1 MITVPPRKVGLIKW
15 GRVPEGEAAMSQID
29 AIQDVP
35 LFAEMPHEQQAA
47 LAEAAE
53 HRNYEPGAAIFH
65 KGDVPEYLYVVE
77 SGAVEVVLPTRGDD
91 IILASFEAGSFFGE
105 LAVFDSEKRTATARA
120 TAPTKLLCV
129 PLRVV
134 AGVIEGHP
142 GCARHFMGVVIH
154 RLRGADELLSRLQT
168 CNVNDLVD
176 ARMTVGERIADA
188 VARFGGSWTFIIC
201 FGAFLVVWMVVN
213 SILFFAQPP
222 DPYPYIFLNL
232 ILSCIAALQAP
243 IIMMSQNRQ
252 AAKDRVAADQDFQ
265 VNIKAEF
272 AIQQLHRKIDDLR
285 AHLGHQRRAAAL
297 ERHGA

>member
-1 MITVPPRKVGLIKW
+1 
-15 GRVPEGEAAMSQID
+15 MSQVD

-35 LFAEMPHEQQAA
+35 LFAEMPPEQQAA
-47 LAEAAE
+47 LADAAE
-53 HRNYEPGAAIFH
+53 HRDYAPGEAIFH
-65 KGDVPEYLYVVE
+65 QGDMPEYLYVVE
-77 SGAVEVVLPTRGDD
+77 SGAVEVVLPTAGDD

-105 LAVFDSEKRTATARA
+105 LAVFDSERRTATARA
-120 TAPTKLLCV
+120 TAPTRLLCV

-134 AGVIEGHP
+134 AGVIERHP

-154 RLRGADELLSRLQT
+154 RLRGADELLSRLQIR
-168 CNVNDLVD
+168 NVNDLVD
-176 ARMTVGERIADA
+176 ERMTFGERIADA

-201 FGAFLVVWMVVN
+201 FGVFLALWMGLNTAFF
-213 SILFFAQPP
+213 IAQPP

>member
-1 MITVPPRKVGLIKW
+1 
-15 GRVPEGEAAMSQID
+15 MSETD

-35 LFAEMPHEQQAA
+35 LFAEMPAEQVAA
-47 LAEAAE
+47 IAAATE
-53 HRNYEPGAAIFH
+53 RHAYEPGEAIFH
-65 KGDVPEYLYVVE
+65 QGDLPEYLYVVE
-77 SGAVEVVLPTRGDD
+77 SGAVDVVLPTRGEE
-91 IILASFEAGSFFGE
+91 INLASFEAGSFFGV

-120 TAPTKLLCV
+120 TVRSSLLCI

-134 AGVIEGHP
+134 ASLVERHP
-142 GCARHFMGVVIH
+142 AAARHFMGVIIQ
-154 RLRGADELLSRLQT
+154 RLRGADELLSRLQIR
-168 CNVNDLVD
+168 NVNDLVD
-176 ARMTVGERIADA
+176 EQMTFGQRIADA

-201 FGAFLVVWMVVN
+201 FGAFLVLWMGLNTALV
-213 SILFFAQPP
+213 FAQPP

-252 AAKDRVAADQDFQ
+252 AAKDRVQADQDFQ

-285 AHLGHQRRAAAL
+285 ASLAQQRRAHAL
-297 ERHGA
+297 ERRATET

>member
-1 MITVPPRKVGLIKW
+1 
-15 GRVPEGEAAMSQID
+15 MSETA

-35 LFAEMPHEQQAA
+35 LFAEMPPEQLAA
-47 LAEAAE
+47 LAASAE
-53 HRNYEPGAAIFH
+53 HRVYEPGAAIFH
-65 KGDVPEYLYVVE
+65 QGDVPEYLYVVE
-77 SGAVEVVLPTRGDD
+77 SGAVEVVLPMRGDD

-120 TAPTKLLCV
+120 TADTRLLCV

-134 AGVIEGHP
+134 AGVIERHP
-142 GCARHFMGVVIH
+142 GAARHFMGVVIH
-154 RLRGADELLSRLQT
+154 RLRGADELLSRLQIR
-168 CNVNDLVD
+168 NVNDLVD

-201 FGAFLVVWMVVN
+201 FGAFLVAWMAVN
-213 SILFFAQPP
+213 SVVILRHPP
-222 DPYPYIFLNL
+222 DPYPFIFLNL

-252 AAKDRVAADQDFQ
+252 ASKDRVQADQDFQ

-285 AHLGHQRRAAAL
+285 ASLAQQRRAAAS
-297 ERHGA
+297 ERRGVEG